1 LIIGDEPNSL
11 VHGGTLLP
19 RHRSTS
25 CGAPS
30 LLEVSPMYLDYSVTH
45 VP

>member
-1 LIIGDEPNSL
+1 LIIGNEPNSL
-11 VHGGTLLP
+11 VHGGSLLP
-19 RHRSTS
+19 RHRGTS

-30 LLEVSPMYLDYSVTH
+30 LLEVSPMYLDYCVTH